1 MLLFEAMTFLGSA
14 GQTPF
19 LNTLHTT
26 LKCSFKGTVP
36 QDFRLQVCAAKAFC
50 YCPAIINGFP
60 YTGNIFTFKISDTAH
75 KNFTLKIKLII
86 QIRNILWQK
95 FAYYLH

>member
-1 MLLFEAMTFLGSA
+1 MLLFEVMTFLGSA

-36 QDFRLQVCAAKAFC
+36 QDFRLQV
-50 YCPAIINGFP
+50 
-60 YTGNIFTFKISDTAH
+60 IFTNQLSPNPLSIPLGLFRIFVENSQIYSQLKVASLVLLTPVANV
-75 KNFTLKIKLII
+75 KNLLSERF
-86 QIRNILWQK
+86 
-95 FAYYLH
+95 

>member
-1 MLLFEAMTFLGSA
+1 MLLFEVMTFLGSD

-36 QDFRLQVCAAKAFC
+36 QDF
-50 YCPAIINGFP
+50 
-60 YTGNIFTFKISDTAH
+60 
-75 KNFTLKIKLII
+75 
-86 QIRNILWQK
+86 
-95 FAYYLH
+95 